1 MSCYSTWLFPTL
13 GLSYHG
19 PSSLL
24 RFMVVSGGET
34 RRVRNHM
41 TNVMDSTV
49 GKWCLVSPTS
59 DCAVWAIGPG
69 INQLKLFSYLC
80 FHDGKL
86 FSGYST

>member
-1 MSCYSTWLFPTL
+1 
-13 GLSYHG
+13 
-19 PSSLL
+19 
-24 RFMVVSGGET
+24 
-34 RRVRNHM
+34 M

-69 INQLKLFSYLC
+69 INQLELFSYLC

-86 FSGYST
+86 FSGYSTQSQRKRRDASESAH

>member
-1 MSCYSTWLFPTL
+1 
-13 GLSYHG
+13 
-19 PSSLL
+19 
-24 RFMVVSGGET
+24 
-34 RRVRNHM
+34 M

-49 GKWCLVSPTS
+49 DKWCLVSPTS